1 MPLAPAQIPHYPV
14 QVLTPAYLIQGILE
28 PIGPI
33 INYLNDVNRQYIP
46 FLDATVNSL
55 TPGPLGK
62 VTRPQLIIPK
72 TDLVAMY
79 LDDANA
85 QASVQHMKRVER
97 YIAYLPSLVC
107 RGEFHLGTDTRWQ
120 DILSLLVADFFGV
133 TAVTAFPLVTLPGP
147 FPQQA
152 DLLILNRTHV
162 RMLHLDQ
169 A

>member
-1 MPLAPAQIPHYPV
+1 MPIAPAQLPRYPV
-14 QVLTPAYLIQGILE
+14 QVLTTAYHIQGILE

-33 INYLNDVNRQYIP
+33 ISYLNDVNRQYIP

-55 TPGPLGK
+55 APGPLGK

-79 LDDANA
+79 LDDATA
-85 QASVQHMKRVER
+85 RASVQHMKRVER

-120 DILSLLVADFFGV
+120 DILSLLIGDFFGI

-152 DLLILNRTHV
+152 DLLILNRAHV

>member
-1 MPLAPAQIPHYPV
+1 MPIAPAQLPRYPV
-14 QVLTPAYLIQGILE
+14 QVLTTAYHIQGILE

-79 LDDANA
+79 LDDATA
-85 QASVQHMKRVER
+85 RASVQHMKRVER

-120 DILSLLVADFFGV
+120 DTLSLLVGDFFGI
-133 TAVTAFPLVTLPGP
+133 TAVTAFPLVALPGP

-152 DLLILNRTHV
+152 DLLILNRAHV